1 MRFNP
6 TIVYPVGKSH
16 SIRRTPGS
24 GPNGTWEVLN
34 ARPDPKT
41 KELPV
46 GFEILET
53 GIASGKLA
61 RAMANELD
69 TAANAE

>member
-1 MRFNP
+1 LLFRLL
-6 TIVYPVGKSH
+6 SLCH

-46 GFEILET
+46 GFEVLEKA
-53 GIASGKLA
+53 IASGKLA
-61 RAMANELD
+61 RAMANELESAE
-69 TAANAE
+69 AAESK